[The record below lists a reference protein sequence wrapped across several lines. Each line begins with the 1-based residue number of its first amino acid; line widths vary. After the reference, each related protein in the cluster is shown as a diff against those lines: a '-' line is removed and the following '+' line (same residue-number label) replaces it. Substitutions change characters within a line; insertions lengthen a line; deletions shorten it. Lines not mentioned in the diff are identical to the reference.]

1 MLKCATCD
9 REFEIIPD
17 DAVRL
22 THTAA
27 RTNVYRFSDGAI
39 HSFRKIRPPKR
50 KRFHPPL
57 ESAKED
63 TELLQAAIEVLAELP
78 KPQPEIKSEPKIEIE
93 DESST
98 TSMQIAFRI
107 RKEIQN

>member
-1 MLKCATCD
+1 MWKCATCD

-39 HSFRKIRPPKR
+39 HSLRKIRSPKSESVL
-50 KRFHPPL
+50 PPL
-57 ESAKED
+57 ESPREA
-63 TELLQAAIEVLAELP
+63 TELLQSVVEVLTELP
-78 KPQPEIKSEPKIEIE
+78 QSQSEPIKREATEPEIEPM
-93 DESST
+93 T
-98 TSMQIAFRI
+98 TMAAAFRNF
-107 RKEIQN
+107 KS